1 MRDRS
6 QLVGTWRMLTWRR
19 EFADTGERI
28 DALGADP
35 IGFVSYGADSRVHA
49 IVVKRDRPSPARLPP
64 SDSEKLELFDSMLA
78 YAGTY
83 TLYDDHVVHHVDAS
97 WNQALTG
104 TDLIRFYRLDG
115 SKLEIWGAPAPDPY
129 TGRTVV
135 HRITFEKWASKT

>member
-6 QLVGTWRMLTWRR
+6 QLVGTWPMLTWRR

-35 IGFVSYGADSRVHA
+35 VGFVSYGADGHA
-49 IVVKRDRPSPARLPP
+49 MVVKRDRPSPAGVPP

-83 TLYDDHVVHHVDAS
+83 TLHDDHVVHHVDAS

-104 TDLIRFYRLDG
+104 TDQIRFYRLDG
-115 SKLEIWGAPAPDPY
+115 STLEIWGAPAPDPF